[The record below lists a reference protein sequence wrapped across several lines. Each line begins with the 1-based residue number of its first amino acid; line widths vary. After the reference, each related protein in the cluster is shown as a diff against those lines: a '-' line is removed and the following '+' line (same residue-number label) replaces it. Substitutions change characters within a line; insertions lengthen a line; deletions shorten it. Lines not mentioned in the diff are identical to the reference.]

1 MSAPRFTTRHNDRSA
16 FEFFAETAGVVD
28 SGSTCDLSEG
38 IFSLCRERLRDLIGG
53 IQRELQN
60 DPAEPWHQD
69 RQHAMSI
76 DWRGGNPPAGVA
88 KYAEA
93 VALVE
98 GEAIAKFSG
107 ELRHHAIS
115 GTSEDAHNLNEFK
128 TIHLQSCYTSVLAIN
143 TQAGTI
149 SIFIDS
155 AIEFSRTRHYYSS
168 IRIAKFYILKGGLPN
183 EHTDHPSLL
192 SARLPDMAALALTF
206 AACASAG
213 FARADMM
220 GSAPAL
226 AVGVINAVASEIA
239 RIAGWVS

>member
-1 MSAPRFTTRHNDRSA
+1 MSAPRFMIRHNDRSA
-16 FEFFAETAGVVD
+16 FEFFAGTGGVVD
-28 SGSTCDLSEG
+28 SGSTCNFSKG

-69 RQHAMSI
+69 RQYAMSI
-76 DWRGGNPPAGVA
+76 DWRGRNPPAGVA

-128 TIHLQSCYTSVLAIN
+128 TIHLQSCYTSVPAIN

-155 AIEFSRTRHYYSS
+155 AIEFSRTSHIYSS
-168 IRIAKFYILKGGLPN
+168 IRVVKYHIEKGGLPN
-183 EHTDHPSLL
+183 EHLDRPSLL

-206 AACASAG
+206 AACAS
-213 FARADMM
+213 FARADLM
-220 GSAPAL
+220 GSALAL
-226 AVGVINAVASEIA
+226 AVGVINAVASGIA

>member
-1 MSAPRFTTRHNDRSA
+1 MSAPRFTIRRNDRSA
-16 FEFFAETAGVVD
+16 FDFFAGTGGVVD
-28 SGSTCDLSEG
+28 SGSACDFSEG
-38 IFSLCRERLRDLIGG
+38 IFSLCRERLRDLIGV

-60 DPAEPWHQD
+60 DPAESWHQD
-69 RQHAMSI
+69 RQHAMSV
-76 DWRGGNPPAGVA
+76 DWRGRNPPAGVA

-98 GEAIAKFSG
+98 GEVIAKFSG

-115 GTSEDAHNLNEFK
+115 GTSEDAHNLNKFK

-155 AIEFSRTRHYYSS
+155 AIEFSRTSHVYSS
-168 IRIAKFYILKGGLPN
+168 IRVVKYYIEKGGLPN
-183 EHTDHPSLL
+183 EHLDRPSLL

-206 AACASAG
+206 AACAS
-213 FARADMM
+213 FARADLM
-220 GSAPAL
+220 GSALAL
-226 AVGVINAVASEIA
+226 AVGVINAVASGIA